1 MSRSLPWDDICV
13 PSSDY
18 LVRRVASAGAVPLF
32 WGRDTAGRCLLI
44 VELLGDH
51 AAEFRRDVAS
61 VHGIGVD
68 LRDGEEAGQQ
78 RLVLTLDRN
87 VDQDLFLGLCETLVS
102 SLSPVTESSVAVGVS
117 LAHIR
122 RWKAFLAG
130 RNTRVLSPEEVRG
143 LFAELQFLRA
153 LYASRLSQSAAVE
166 AWCGGEDIHQDFI
179 FGNTAVE
186 VKSLAGRDR
195 STVRISSEDQLE
207 TVLDELFLVVCRLS
221 ENPDTDQA
229 LALNALVTLIEGEL
243 SDPEAREQFSDKL
256 ANFGYVPIVDYDE
269 PRFVV
274 SGRQTYRVEAD
285 FPRLIRSRLPSGI
298 ARVSYEIE
306 LETMNGFE
314 CGDDE
319 VFGGG

>member
-1 MSRSLPWDDICV
+1 MAPSTMTGTKTRTRMSRSLPWDDIGV

-130 RNTRVLSPEEVRG
+130 CNTRVLSPEEGRG
-143 LFAELQFLRA
+143 LFA
-153 LYASRLSQSAAVE
+153 
-166 AWCGGEDIHQDFI
+166 
-179 FGNTAVE
+179 
-186 VKSLAGRDR
+186 
-195 STVRISSEDQLE
+195 
-207 TVLDELFLVVCRLS
+207 
-221 ENPDTDQA
+221 
-229 LALNALVTLIEGEL
+229 
-243 SDPEAREQFSDKL
+243 
-256 ANFGYVPIVDYDE
+256 
-269 PRFVV
+269 
-274 SGRQTYRVEAD
+274 
-285 FPRLIRSRLPSGI
+285 
-298 ARVSYEIE
+298 
-306 LETMNGFE
+306 
-314 CGDDE
+314 
-319 VFGGG
+319 